1 MRSSLYFVP
10 ETGVFRNYNLGMI
23 RGSQAVVAV
32 TNVERLEFKEAD
44 FFSAGERCMEALC
57 PAVFCLTADLIA
69 GETHD
74 HVEAHISSIRY
85 QPILLFPQD
94 V

>member
-1 MRSSLYFVP
+1 
-10 ETGVFRNYNLGMI
+10 MI

>member
-1 MRSSLYFVP
+1 
-10 ETGVFRNYNLGMI
+10 MI

-44 FFSAGERCMEALC
+44 FFSTGERCMEAPC
-57 PAVFCLTADLIA
+57 PAVFCLTANLVA

-74 HVEAHISSIRY
+74 HVEVNIPSIGY
-85 QPILLFPQD
+85 QLILLFPED